1 MPETISPK
9 YLSQYLSRSSD
20 SSNSIDI
27 AVIGAGPQ
35 ALTLAAHL
43 LQKRKS
49 WGDRFRV
56 FDPSGVWLSQWRHQF
71 AALEIPHLRSPAV
84 HNPASNPFALR
95 DFAQTHPQELYPPYD
110 LPGTK
115 LFIDFCDRLIADHQL
130 QDHLVPAQVE
140 SIVPLEKGFQLWL
153 GDGSMILARRVVV
166 ANGGGRKSLPDWVQE
181 ISTPYPSD
189 RLQHSSVV
197 DLRALHCRE
206 ERILIIGS
214 GLTSGHLA
222 IGAAKR
228 GAKVTMIARRVFYE
242 KFFDAEPGWLGPKY
256 LKDFHQESCWLA
268 RSQTVIN
275 ARNGGSLT
283 PAVFTHLRRLKAEGK
298 IEFIEN
304 CEIKQARWENNNLG
318 NHLGHNLGNNLD
330 NNLKASW
337 QLTCSDREKLECDRL
352 WLATGSTLKI
362 QEQPLLA
369 PLLVTN
375 PLEVVNGLPVLT
387 THLRWGNCE
396 LYLMGGLAALQIGP
410 TARNLSGARMAS
422 ERIVDALIKP
432 RAFQPL
438 IAA

>member
-1 MPETISPK
+1 MPETVAPK
-9 YLSQYLSRSSD
+9 YLSPSLD
-20 SSNSIDI
+20 SLDI
-27 AVIGAGPQ
+27 AVIGAGPH

-49 WGDRFRV
+49 WGNRLVF
-56 FDPSGVWLSQWRHQF
+56 FDPSGVWLSQWRQQF

-84 HNPASNPFALR
+84 HHPAPNPFALR
-95 DFAQTHPQELYPPYD
+95 DFAQTHAQELYPPYD

-115 LFIDFCDRLIADHQL
+115 LFIDFCDRLIQEHQL
-130 QDHLVPAQVE
+130 QDHLVKAQVE
-140 SIVPLEKGFQLWL
+140 RIVPLEKGFQLWL
-153 GDGSMILARRVVV
+153 GDGSLVSARRVVV
-166 ANGGGRKSLPDWVQE
+166 AHGGGRKFLPDWVQG
-181 ISTPYPSD
+181 ISTPYPRD
-189 RLQHSSVV
+189 RLQHSSEV
-197 DLRALHCRE
+197 DLRTLDCRGE
-206 ERILIIGS
+206 KILIVGS

-228 GAKVTMIARRVFYE
+228 GAKVTIMARRVFYE
-242 KFFDAEPGWLGPKY
+242 KFFDADPGWLGPKY
-256 LKDFHQESCWLA
+256 LKDFQQESCWLT

-283 PAVFTHLRRLKAEGK
+283 PAVFTHLHRLRAEGK
-298 IEFIEN
+298 VEFIEN
-304 CEIKQARWENNNLG
+304 CEIKQAHWVSGAGDQEP
-318 NHLGHNLGNNLD
+318 HLGELADSWESNLQTG
-330 NNLKASW
+330 W
-337 QLTCSDREKLECDRL
+337 QLGCSNGEKLACDRL

-422 ERIVDALIKP
+422 DRIVDALIKP